1 MEKSQLVLYKKGHV
15 ERARQLCRAMTPAE
29 RKLWYEFLHYQ
40 KPRFYS
46 QRPIG
51 RFIADFYCAKAK
63 LVIELDGEAHSS
75 EQGQAYD
82 EERSAFLQGLEV
94 SVIRFTNL
102 EIMQD
107 FEGVCNAITKTLQ
120 TKDCL

>member
-1 MEKSQLVLYKKGHV
+1 MRRNFLYKKGHI
-15 ERARQLCRAMTPAE
+15 ERARELRRAMTPAE
-29 RKLWYEFLHYQ
+29 RKLWFEFLRYK

-51 RFIADFYCAKAK
+51 KFIADFYCAKAK
-63 LVIELDGEAHSS
+63 LVIELDGESPS
-75 EQGQAYD
+75 TKQGQAYD
-82 EERSAFLQGLEV
+82 EERSAFFQGLEV

-102 EIMQD
+102 EVTQN

-120 TKDCL
+120 TKNDL

>member
-1 MEKSQLVLYKKGHV
+1 
-15 ERARQLCRAMTPAE
+15 MTPAE
-29 RKLWYEFLHYQ
+29 RKLWYEFLCYQ

-46 QRPIG
+46 QCPIG
-51 RFIADFYCAKAK
+51 KFIADFYCAKAK
-63 LVIELDGEAHSS
+63 LVIELDGESHFS

-102 EIMQD
+102 EIMQN
-107 FEGVCNAITKTLQ
+107 FEGVCRAITATLPTKTSLP
-120 TKDCL
+120 